1 MPIGGVRPT
10 TQAELNRSRSQKVR
24 AYMFQGGITV
34 KRFVA
39 CLVLASAIGLA
50 LSGCSS
56 AAKTP
61 ATSSQNSS
69 QTSASGAASKQTG
82 TFLSYELVDTGTT
95 AKMPGGIVGKN
106 GDTFEPSGKALVKLA
121 DGTQIAATCSIQNL
135 KPNDTLV
142 VQKDSKGVWAV
153 ISKS

>member
-1 MPIGGVRPT
+1 
-10 TQAELNRSRSQKVR
+10 
-24 AYMFQGGITV
+24 MFQGGMTV
-34 KRFVA
+34 KRFVV

-61 ATSSQNSS
+61 ATSSVPASTSGSATSSQNSNP
-69 QTSASGAASKQTG
+69 TSAPNTASKQSG

-95 AKMPGGIVGKN
+95 AKMPGGVTGAN

-121 DGTQIAATCSIQNL
+121 DGTKVAATCSIQDL
-135 KPNDTLV
+135 KPNDTVV
-142 VQKDSKGVWAV
+142 VQKDSKGAWAV